1 MTNDRIVVGV
11 DGSSESLAAANWA
24 LDEAFSRGSEVE
36 FVHCW
41 ESPRECDRETPGVD
55 FRTLE
60 AQMVRSTTVLD
71 RVFAALGDRVARNQ
85 VAGCRVERRV
95 LRGPPG
101 LALVV
106 EARGAA
112 MLVVGRYGRS
122 RRTDLAM
129 GSVADH
135 VLRHA
140 SCATVAPVAAS

>member
-11 DGSSESLAAANWA
+11 DGSSESMAAADWA
-24 LDEAFSRGSEVE
+24 LDEAFSLGCDVE

-41 ESPRECDRETPGVD
+41 ESPRDCDRETPGID

-85 VAGCRVERRV
+85 AAGCRVTRRV

-101 LALVV
+101 PALVM
-106 EARGAA
+106 EARGAT
-112 MLVVGRYGRS
+112 MLVVGRHGRS
-122 RRTDLAM
+122 RRIDLGM

-135 VLRHA
+135 VVHHA
-140 SCATVAPVAAS
+140 ACATVAPAPAR

>member
-11 DGSSESLAAANWA
+11 DGSSESLAAADWA
-24 LDEAFSRGSEVE
+24 LDEAFSRGCDVE

-41 ESPRECDRETPGVD
+41 ESPRECDRETPGID

-71 RVFAALGDRVARNQ
+71 RLFAALGDRVVRNQ
-85 VAGCRVERRV
+85 AAGCRVERRV

-101 LALVV
+101 PALVL
-106 EARGAA
+106 EAKGAA

-122 RRTDLAM
+122 RRTDLAT

-140 SCATVAPVAAS
+140 PCATVAPVAAS